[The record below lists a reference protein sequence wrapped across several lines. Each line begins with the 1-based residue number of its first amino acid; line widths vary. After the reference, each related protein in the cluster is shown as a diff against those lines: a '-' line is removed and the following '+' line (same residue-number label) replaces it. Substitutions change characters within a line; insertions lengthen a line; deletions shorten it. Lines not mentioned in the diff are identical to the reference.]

1 MSKEVGDVIELG
13 WVMSEMSRRKVQ
25 AHEKR
30 REFMRL
36 LDEGYTV
43 EEACQALNVA
53 VSELGDW
60 LEDEEFCDFME
71 RWRRGM
77 EVIVEGKLI
86 ERARKGSVTGAVK
99 FLVSREPERW
109 SEKVMVR
116 QVGEERRE
124 VRIIFGW
131 QPSDGRVLGERS
143 EVIDLEGVNVRALKP
158 VELEGGRR

>member
-1 MSKEVGDVIELG
+1 
-13 WVMSEMSRRKVQ
+13 MSRKKAQ
-25 AHEKR
+25 KEEKK

-36 LDEGYTV
+36 LDGGYSV

-60 LEDEEFCDFME
+60 LEDEEFCEFME

-124 VRIIFGW
+124 VRIVFGW
-131 QPSDGRVLGERS
+131 QPSDGRVLGRQG
-143 EVIDLEGVNVRALKP
+143 EVIDLEEVNVRALKP
-158 VELEGGRR
+158 LEGEIGRR

>member
-1 MSKEVGDVIELG
+1 VVIG
-13 WVMSEMSRRKVQ
+13 EMSRRKVQ
-25 AHEKR
+25 MKEKR

-36 LDEGYTV
+36 LDEGYSV
-43 EEACQALNVA
+43 DEACQLLNVG
-53 VSELGDW
+53 VTELGDW
-60 LEDEEFCDFME
+60 LEDGEFCEFME

-86 ERARKGSVTGAVK
+86 ERAKKGSVTGAVK

-131 QPSDGRVLGERS
+131 QPSDGRVVGGRG

-158 VELEGGRR
+158 VEIEEGRR